1 MPSQEDVRKI
11 KELHK
16 MAVLALPNVVGVGVG
31 YKVRAQAAT
40 GELSVVALVR
50 RKVPRARL
58 EPENLVPA
66 RMDGVATDVVEVGD
80 LVPLQARTGRWRPA
94 PGGVS
99 IGHLRVKAGTLGCV
113 VFDRAN
119 GERLILSN
127 NHVLANS
134 NDARRGDSILQ
145 PGTADGGRDPEDAI
159 ARLERFRP
167 IRFSSGPGQCGL
179 ARAVVAV
186 WNRVA
191 RLVGSHHRLETTWTD
206 PQASN
211 LVDAA
216 VARPIDDQALQE
228 EILEIGRVTGTTE
241 ARLGMGVRKSGRSS
255 GLTTGEITILETT
268 VDVGYGPGRTARFEG
283 QIVTAPMSG
292 PGDSGSLLVAADSP
306 LAVGLLFAGSDQ
318 ASLHNP
324 IQAVLDGLEVR
335 FG

>member
-16 MAVLALPNVVGVGVG
+16 MAVLALPNVVGVGIG
-31 YKVRAQAAT
+31 YKVRQQVAT

-50 RKVPRARL
+50 RKVPQAGL
-58 EPENLVPA
+58 DAADLVPA
-66 RMDGVATDVVEVGD
+66 SMDGVVTDVVEVGD
-80 LVPLQARTGRWRPA
+80 LRPLQSRSGRWRPA

-99 IGHLRVKAGTLGCV
+99 VGHVRVTAGTLGCV
-113 VFDRAN
+113 VLDRAT

-134 NDARRGDSILQ
+134 NESRKGDSILQ
-145 PGTADGGRDPEDAI
+145 PGAADGGREPEDVI
-159 ARLERFRP
+159 ARLERFSP
-167 IRFSSGPGQCGL
+167 IHFNSGPGRCGL
-179 ARAVVAV
+179 AQGVAAV
-186 WNRVA
+186 WNYVA
-191 RLVGSHHRLETTWTD
+191 RLMGSHHRLETVWTD

-211 LVDAA
+211 QADAA
-216 VARPIDDQALQE
+216 LARPVDDRAVQE

-241 ARLGMGVRKSGRSS
+241 ASLGMGVRKSGRST
-255 GLTTGEITILETT
+255 GLTTGEVTILETT
-268 VDVGYGPGRTARFEG
+268 VDVSYGPSGTARFEG
-283 QIVTAPMSG
+283 QMVTTPMSS

-324 IQAVLDGLEVR
+324 IGAVLDSLQVR
-335 FG
+335 LG